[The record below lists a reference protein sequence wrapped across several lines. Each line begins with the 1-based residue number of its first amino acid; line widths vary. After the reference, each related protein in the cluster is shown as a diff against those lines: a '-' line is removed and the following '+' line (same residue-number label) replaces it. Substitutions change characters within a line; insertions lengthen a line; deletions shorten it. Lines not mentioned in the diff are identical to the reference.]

1 MTNFEYY
8 AEDIKAVGYYFAIK
22 KDGEFVSCLEITCGS
37 CIFCEDSE
45 NCTYEKI
52 KWLYEEYKEHIE
64 QPKLT
69 QNERKLC
76 EILQNDYYVAR
87 DKSGTIYVY
96 AKKPHKK
103 EKCNQWFAP
112 YDEYYVPFS
121 DYVFKDCNFS
131 FIKWEDEEPWA
142 ISDLLKLEVME

>member
-8 AEDIKAVGYYFAIK
+8 AEDIKAVGYNFTIK
-22 KDGEFVSCLEITCGS
+22 KDGEFVSCLEITCDL
-37 CIFCEDSE
+37 CIFGEGGKS
-45 NCTYEKI
+45 CTDKKI
-52 KWLYEEYKEHIE
+52 KWLYEEHKE

-96 AKKPHKK
+96 AKKPCKK
-103 EKCNQWFAP
+103 EKYNQWFAP

-142 ISDLLKLEVME
+142 VSDLLNLEVMDNE

>member
-8 AEDIKAVGYYFAIK
+8 KDRIQTVNYDFAVS
-22 KDGEFVSCLEITCGS
+22 KDGEIMWCSTFKCGKCKFNTKGKCRS
-37 CIFCEDSE
+37 
-45 NCTYEKI
+45 NKI
-52 KWLYEEYKEHIE
+52 KWLYEEYKEHKE

-76 EILQNDYYVAR
+76 EILQNGYYVAR

-96 AKKPHKK
+96 AKKPNKK
-103 EKCNQWFAP
+103 EKCSQWFAP
-112 YDEYYVPFS
+112 YDEYYIPFS

-142 ISDLLKLEVME
+142 VSDLLNLEVME